1 VEERRR
7 LEQPE
12 NGGTSV
18 NLSAIFIKRP
28 VATILMTVA
37 IVIAGCMAFVKLP
50 VASLPQVDF
59 ATITVAAQLP
69 GASPEIMA
77 SSVAT
82 PLERQFGR
90 IAGVTQMTSSSTLS
104 TTSITLQFDYSRD
117 VDGAAR
123 DVQAAINAARTYLP
137 ANLPSNPT
145 YRKVNSSAFPLM
157 VLSMTSDTHSQG
169 EMFDTASSIVQ
180 QKISQLSGVGQV
192 QVVGSSLPAV
202 RIELNPQQ
210 LNSYGLGP
218 QDVARVLSGQNSNR
232 PKGQLSDDSVTA
244 DITANDQISKAR
256 DYAPIVIG
264 TDTSNGSIV
273 RLRDVAQVIDSKQTT
288 RSAGFGNGKPSV
300 VLIVYRLPNANS
312 IDTTDRIIR
321 ALPALN
327 ASIPAGDKLGIA
339 INTTTTIRA
348 SVKDVETAMGLSIL
362 LVVAVVFVFLRSP
375 QATLVP
381 GVAVTTSLIGTFSG
395 MYLLGYSINNLSLM
409 ALTVSTGF
417 VVDDAIVVM
426 ENIARFIEAGMSPW
440 EAALKGAQEVSF
452 TVLSMSLSLVAVFV
466 PLLFMGGL
474 IGRLFHEFATTLCL
488 SIAISMVIS
497 LTVTPMMC
505 VYLLRPASQEQHGFF
520 YRLSESGF
528 SALLATYRRTL
539 TWSLKHP
546 GLIIL
551 SLFGTIVLNVVLFI
565 YVPKGLFPLQDTGLI
580 FGGLQGS
587 QDASFSA
594 MRDSLLNTE
603 RIINE
608 DPAVQA
614 VQGFTG
620 GGGASNTAFVFMSLK
635 PLPQRRGVTAG
646 QVVDRL
652 RPKLAALT
660 GASTFLQAAQD
671 IGVGG
676 RQSNAQYQYQIS
688 ADSVGDLTTWGPLIY
703 KEMLKM
709 PQIKDVTTDQQNSG
723 MQMLLDYDR
732 RTAARFG
739 VTPQLIDQS
748 LYDEFGESQVSTIYT
763 SLNQYYV
770 VMEAAPQFYRD
781 PSTLNS
787 TYVHASGKS
796 SIPLQAFAKA
806 QAATSSLAV
815 NHSSFFPSVTI
826 SFNLAPGTSLG
837 QATVLI
843 NQMQQRIGAPPTLRE
858 QFAGTAQAFLA
869 SLSTEPMLILAALL
883 SIYIVLGILYESF
896 VHPITILT
904 TLPSAGVGAVLA
916 LLVFRS
922 EFDVISVIGIFLLIG
937 IVKKNA
943 ILMIDF
949 ALLAEREQGMSTEDS
964 IFEAAM
970 LRFRPILMTT
980 LAAFFGALPLALGTG
995 TGSELRRPLG
1005 IAICG
1010 GLIFSQILTLYTT
1023 PVIYLYFDRLSHRF
1037 GRRAY
1042 PYTPA
1047 TSNPAI

>member
-1 VEERRR
+1 M
-7 LEQPE
+7 
-12 NGGTSV
+12 
-18 NLSAIFIKRP
+18 NLSAFFIKRP

-37 IVIAGCMAFVKLP
+37 IIIAGCMAFVKLP

-82 PLERQFGR
+82 PLERQFGH

-157 VLSMTSDTHSQG
+157 VLNMTSSTHSQAD
-169 EMFDTASSIVQ
+169 MFDTASSIVQ
-180 QKISQLSGVGQV
+180 QKISQISGVGQV

-210 LNSYGLGP
+210 LGSYGLGP

-232 PKGQLSDDSVTA
+232 PKGQLSDDSMIA
-244 DITANDQISKAR
+244 DITANDQISKAK

-264 TDTSNGSIV
+264 TDLSNGSIV
-273 RLRDVAQVIDSKQTT
+273 RLRDVAEVIDSKQTT
-288 RSAGFGNGKPSV
+288 RSAGFANGQPSV
-300 VLIVYRLPNANS
+300 VLLVYRLPNANA
-312 IDTTDRIIR
+312 IDTTDRIIK

-348 SVKDVETAMGLSIL
+348 SVKDVEIAMGLSIL

-381 GVAVTTSLIGTFSG
+381 GVAVTASLIGTFSG

-426 ENIARFIEAGMSPW
+426 ENIARFIEDGMSPW
-440 EAALKGAQEVSF
+440 DAALKGAQEVSF

-474 IGRLFHEFATTLCL
+474 IGRLFHEFAVTLCL
-488 SIAISMVIS
+488 SIAISMFIS

-505 VYLLRPASQEQHGFF
+505 VYLLRPASQEQHGFL
-520 YRLSESGF
+520 YRLSDRSF
-528 SALLATYRRTL
+528 NALLAFYRRSL
-539 TWSLKHP
+539 TWALRHP
-546 GLIIL
+546 RLVIL
-551 SLFGTIVLNVVLFI
+551 SLFGTVVLNVVLFV

-594 MRDSLLNTE
+594 MRDSLLDTE
-603 RIINE
+603 RVIKE
-608 DPAVQA
+608 DPAVLA

-635 PLPQRRGVTAG
+635 PVAQRPGVTAG
-646 QVVDRL
+646 MVVDRL
-652 RPKLAALT
+652 RPKLSALT
-660 GASTFLQAAQD
+660 GASAFLQAAQD

-688 ADSVGDLTTWGPLIY
+688 ADSVSDLTTWGPLIY

-723 MQMLLDYDR
+723 MQMFLDYDR
-732 RTAARFG
+732 RSAARFG

-770 VMEAAPQFYRD
+770 VMEAAPQYYRD
-781 PSTLNS
+781 PYTLNS

-796 SIPLQAFAKA
+796 SVPLQAFTRAH
-806 QAATSSLAV
+806 AATSSLAV

-826 SFNLAPGTSLG
+826 SFNLARGTSLG

-916 LLVFRS
+916 LLVFHS

-949 ALLAEREQGMSTEDS
+949 ALMAEREQGMSTEES

-1010 GLIFSQILTLYTT
+1010 GLIFSQVLTLYTT
-1023 PVIYLYFDRLSHRF
+1023 PVIYLYFDRLSQRF
-1037 GRRAY
+1037 SRRRALS
-1042 PYTPA
+1042 YTPPA
-1047 TSNPAI
+1047 SNPAI

>member
-1 VEERRR
+1 M
-7 LEQPE
+7 
-12 NGGTSV
+12 
-18 NLSAIFIKRP
+18 NLSAFFIKRP

-37 IVIAGCMAFVKLP
+37 IIIAGCMAFVKLP

-82 PLERQFGR
+82 PLERQFGH

-157 VLSMTSDTHSQG
+157 VLNMTSSTHSQAD
-169 EMFDTASSIVQ
+169 MFDTASSIVQ
-180 QKISQLSGVGQV
+180 QKISQISGVGQV

-210 LNSYGLGP
+210 LGSYGLGP

-232 PKGQLSDDSVTA
+232 PKGQLSDDSMIA
-244 DITANDQISKAR
+244 DITANDQISKAK

-264 TDTSNGSIV
+264 TDLSNGSIV
-273 RLRDVAQVIDSKQTT
+273 RLRDVAEVIDSKQTT
-288 RSAGFGNGKPSV
+288 RSAGFANGQPSV
-300 VLIVYRLPNANS
+300 VLLVYRLPNANA
-312 IDTTDRIIR
+312 IDTTDRIIK

-348 SVKDVETAMGLSIL
+348 SVKDVEIAMGLSIL

-381 GVAVTTSLIGTFSG
+381 GVAVTASLIGTFSG

-426 ENIARFIEAGMSPW
+426 ENIARFIEDGMSPW
-440 EAALKGAQEVSF
+440 DAALKGAQEVSF

-474 IGRLFHEFATTLCL
+474 IGRLFHEFAVTLCL
-488 SIAISMVIS
+488 SIAISMFIS

-505 VYLLRPASQEQHGFF
+505 VYLLRPASQEQHGFL
-520 YRLSESGF
+520 YRLSDRSF
-528 SALLATYRRTL
+528 NALLAFYRRSL
-539 TWSLKHP
+539 TWALRHP
-546 GLIIL
+546 RLVIL
-551 SLFGTIVLNVVLFI
+551 SLFGTVVLNVVLFV

-594 MRDSLLNTE
+594 MRDSLLDTE
-603 RIINE
+603 RVIKE
-608 DPAVQA
+608 DPAVLA

-635 PLPQRRGVTAG
+635 PVAQRPGVTAG
-646 QVVDRL
+646 MVVDRL
-652 RPKLAALT
+652 RPKLSALT
-660 GASTFLQAAQD
+660 GASAFLQAAQD

-688 ADSVGDLTTWGPLIY
+688 ADSVSDLTTWGPLIY

-723 MQMLLDYDR
+723 MQMFLDYDR
-732 RTAARFG
+732 RSAARFG

-770 VMEAAPQFYRD
+770 VMEAAPQYYRD
-781 PSTLNS
+781 PYTLNS

-796 SIPLQAFAKA
+796 SVPLQAFTRAH
-806 QAATSSLAV
+806 AATSSLAV

-826 SFNLAPGTSLG
+826 SFNLARGTSLG

-916 LLVFRS
+916 LLVFHS

-949 ALLAEREQGMSTEDS
+949 ALMAEREQGMSTEES

-1010 GLIFSQILTLYTT
+1010 GLIFSQVLTLYTT

-1037 GRRAY
+1037 SRRAL
-1042 PYTPA
+1042 PYA
-1047 TSNPAI
+1047 EAASNPAT